1 MTAHDPRASASGG
14 DGSDQV
20 HATKHKLGDRSNQIL
35 QAVEDLRSMEQE
47 KRGEDISTPPFHELA
62 DAIKDKS
69 REIFR
74 IAEDQR
80 QIGESIPTGHESID
94 DVERTG

>member
-1 MTAHDPRASASGG
+1 MTADGTSVHPAGPDDHKVEARKHD
-14 DGSDQV
+14 
-20 HATKHKLGDRSNQIL
+20 LGDHSNEIL
-35 QAVEDLRSMEQE
+35 KAVDELRSMEQE
-47 KRGEDISTPPFHELA
+47 KRHEDISTPPFHELA

-74 IAEDQR
+74 IADEQR
-80 QIGESIPTGHESID
+80 QIGESIPTNPESID